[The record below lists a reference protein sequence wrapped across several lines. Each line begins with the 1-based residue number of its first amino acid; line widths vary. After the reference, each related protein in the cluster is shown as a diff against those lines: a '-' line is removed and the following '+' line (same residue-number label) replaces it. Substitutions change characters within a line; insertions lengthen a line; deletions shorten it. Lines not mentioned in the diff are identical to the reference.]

1 MANLDCVF
9 LLSLCHSLSLYLC
22 VCLTFFSF
30 FHFFFLV
37 VVAVS
42 WQICELKSWIVR
54 YFQLFIR
61 LINWSFNA
69 SNLFLKKKKKSTWK
83 FINSRQFRIKFL
95 RILSSI
101 IFWRNVLPNKTF
113 QINVHFTSFDSKI
126 NASETFEIN
135 VLHWD
140 NLKWSLSVWFY

>member
-113 QINVHFTSFDSKI
+113 EINVRFTFFDSKI

-135 VLHWD
+135 VLYWD
-140 NLKWSLSVWFY
+140 NLKWSVSV